1 MRRISTSP
9 LTASSTRAS
18 ESFRKSWWIRN
29 GGAERNGQRGN
40 GGSTYRPIFARETEN
55 ITFTSAAG
63 HSNARIRSPDGKGTI
78 LRARARSLRSGFRSR
93 TWRSEEHTSELHHLG
108 ISYAVFCLKKKKQ

>member
-1 MRRISTSP
+1 MEGSGCRSDLRGDWLDGESASEAMRRISTSP

-78 LRARARSLRSGFRSR
+78 LRARARSLRSGFRS
-93 TWRSEEHTSELHHLG
+93 
-108 ISYAVFCLKKKKQ
+108 KKWAL